1 MKTYLEFSNK
11 GDITEYQFNNRKFN
25 KENYPDFKYIEKIM
39 YNKYNFILLYNI
51 FNDSNSI
58 KNITF
63 LPFFKKDIYGNFL
76 LFSYSLNEQK
86 SEEKNENPEL
96 NSCNDDTITLK
107 SLTEIKFL
115 KLINIVD
122 KPIEDYSSDDF
133 NLSD

>member
-1 MKTYLEFSNK
+1 MKTYLEFYNK
-11 GDITEYQFNNRKFN
+11 GDITEHQFNNRKFN
-25 KENYPDFKYIEKIM
+25 KENYTDFKYIEKIM
-39 YNKYNFILLYNI
+39 YNKYNFILLYNT
-51 FNDSNSI
+51 FDDSNSV

-76 LFSYSLNEQK
+76 LFSYNLNEQK
-86 SEEKNENPEL
+86 SEKKNENSEL
-96 NSCNDDTITLK
+96 NSCIDDTIMLK